1 MSRTFLSCVAPWP
14 TADPHS
20 PCNSA
25 LGLDSGLVCHVSR
38 GGFGGDGVIQLKVK
52 LQTAP
57 GSQLVKKCYF
67 GSTQKAKFEG
77 FALFF
82 KSCAQHIFVHG
93 TYLTG

>member
-1 MSRTFLSCVAPWP
+1 MEDEPDVAFLCVAPWP

-38 GGFGGDGVIQLKVK
+38 GGFRGDGVIQLKVK

-57 GSQLVKKCYF
+57 GSQLVKKCCF
-67 GSTQKAKFEG
+67 GSTQEAKFEG
-77 FALFF
+77 LRFVFF
-82 KSCAQHIFVHG
+82 KSRAQHVFAS
-93 TYLTG
+93 